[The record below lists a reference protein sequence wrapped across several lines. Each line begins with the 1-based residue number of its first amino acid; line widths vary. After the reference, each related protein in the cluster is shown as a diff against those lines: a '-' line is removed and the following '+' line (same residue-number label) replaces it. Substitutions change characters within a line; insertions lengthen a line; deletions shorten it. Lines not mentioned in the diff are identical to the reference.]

1 MRKIFRYCLG
11 ALFVLIIAVIA
22 AAIWVGFPVTMA
34 GMAAKTVC
42 SGIFVAGRPAE
53 QVIRDD
59 FLPASAI
66 LSLVQVRVNQAG
78 KSVQAQVP
86 GFSAREAV
94 WLRARGCVLDGTSG
108 SGNAVSGNAALPAAV
123 SASPPAARATQPWPA
138 GDLAPNPGIAPKLDA
153 VFNRAFAGGQGAGL
167 QNTRGLVVVH
177 KGQLLREQYAPGF
190 DANSRLHGWSMTK
203 TLAAMIVLKQLA
215 DQGIALDTPVVDV
228 YPADKRPAWWA
239 QWKADDRSKI
249 TVADML
255 FMRDGLSN
263 TEGYQPWSDVP
274 RLLWGGSD
282 VPAYAAKASAQAP
295 AGTRWRYVSAT
306 TNLLTHALLARSGVD
321 GPQWVNAVTQPIGAN
336 SMVVETDA
344 RGTPVMSSYGWA
356 SARDWARLGWLLM
369 NDGMWRVPG
378 SEAGK
383 WEEKRVLPAGTFK
396 QMVAPSLASG
406 YGSSYGMQVWLQ
418 GREES
423 QCNAASGVPSDTVS
437 MGGHW
442 GQVVVMVPSRDLIVV
457 RLGWT
462 MRSGLFD
469 RCALVRDVVQ
479 AVGG

>member
-1 MRKIFRYCLG
+1 
-11 ALFVLIIAVIA
+11 
-22 AAIWVGFPVTMA
+22 
-34 GMAAKTVC
+34 
-42 SGIFVAGRPAE
+42 
-53 QVIRDD
+53 
-59 FLPASAI
+59 
-66 LSLVQVRVNQAG
+66 
-78 KSVQAQVP
+78 VQAQVP
-86 GFSAREAV
+86 GFSSREAV
-94 WLRARGCVLDGTSG
+94 WLGARGCVLDGATG
-108 SGNAVSGNAALPAAV
+108 SGNAVSGNAVSGNAVLPAPV
-123 SASPPAARATQPWPA
+123 SASPPAARANQAWPA
-138 GDLAPNPGIAPKLDA
+138 GDLAPTPGSAPKLDD
-153 VFNRAFAGGQGAGL
+153 VFTRAFAGGQGAGL
-167 QNTRGLVVVH
+167 QNTRGLLVIH
-177 KGQLLREQYAPGF
+177 KGQLVREQYAPGF

-203 TLAAMIVLKQLA
+203 TLAAMVVLKQLA

-255 FMRDGLSN
+255 FMRDGLGN

-282 VPAYAAKASAQAP
+282 VPVYAAKASAQAP

-306 TNLLTHALLARSGVD
+306 TNLLTHALLARSGLD
-321 GPQWVNAVTQPIGAN
+321 GPKWVNAITQPIGAN

-344 RGTPVMSSYGWA
+344 PGTPVMSSYGWA

-369 NDGMWRVPG
+369 NDGVWRVPG
-378 SEAGK
+378 SEADK

-396 QMVAPSLASG
+396 QMVAPSLPSG
-406 YGSSYGMQVWLQ
+406 AGSSYGMQVWLQ

-423 QCNAASGVPSDTVS
+423 QCNAASGVPADAVS

-469 RCALVRDVVQ
+469 RCALVRDVIQ